1 MFKKLLLATA
11 IVLGLIY
18 GSGSDLTSV
27 KRSITGAANESARSF
42 TAGDNNG
49 WGSNSGY

>member
-18 GSGSDLTSV
+18 GSGSDLASV
-27 KRSITGAANESARSF
+27 KRSITGAANENARSF
-42 TAGDNNG
+42 TNGSNDG
-49 WGSNSGY
+49 WGSDSGY